1 MCVLCIHSI
10 KSIMSPLCMLP
21 IFCRNLGNG
30 HPVVLAD
37 FVRVIEENVGK
48 KAQIDSVGM
57 QKGDVPLTYADVT
70 KARYLIGKFVCINL
84 FVWNMF
90 HWHDI
95 LCQSSDEGIDSSIP
109 VHATD

>member
-1 MCVLCIHSI
+1 
-10 KSIMSPLCMLP
+10 MLP

-70 KARYLIGKFVCINL
+70 KARYLIGKF
-84 FVWNMF
+84 
-90 HWHDI
+90 
-95 LCQSSDEGIDSSIP
+95 
-109 VHATD
+109 A